1 MWRAMRWTWAMYR
14 WLINTRAAQA
24 YILHVLLTKEA
35 QAKWD
40 AEMEAA
46 REDLLAGPKSQRM
59 RQLWTQPTYG
69 EATMEAKLKIEKVR
83 GPRPTALSHK
93 LFRLDIVYGLFG
105 VPERGSHVGPRG
117 RGRPSK
123 KRPASGAGAS
133 SSTPGVL
140 DSPDRA
146 AKRKEAGGYR
156 WKGGGGGASTVKKS
170 KTTTGAGKSR
180 RVHEYPEVTLAAG
193 AGLPN
198 ERFDQIND
206 LHTHAAWDFVDKN
219 SVRGAGIGSKSRHRC
234 QICSAVGPI
243 WHGKYRGGT
252 LAPRRALVMCSG
264 PRCPRAYC
272 SLACYNLWHRNQ
284 EMPDI
289 GAAAAGESRR

>member
-1 MWRAMRWTWAMYR
+1 MWSSTCFGARSSR
-14 WLINTRAAQA
+14 RAA
-24 YILHVLLTKEA
+24 
-35 QAKWD
+35 
-40 AEMEAA
+40 
-46 REDLLAGPKSQRM
+46 
-59 RQLWTQPTYG
+59 
-69 EATMEAKLKIEKVR
+69 
-83 GPRPTALSHK
+83 RPTALSHK

-117 RGRPSK
+117 KGRPSK

-206 LHTHAAWDFVDKN
+206 LHTHAAWD
-219 SVRGAGIGSKSRHRC
+219 SPGCGLEMPR
-234 QICSAVGPI
+234 
-243 WHGKYRGGT
+243 
-252 LAPRRALVMCSG
+252 PRRPLPFFSLGSRPAV
-264 PRCPRAYC
+264 RASSWRHGNGWPFY
-272 SLACYNLWHRNQ
+272 SLSPKFWVCAR
-284 EMPDI
+284 P
-289 GAAAAGESRR
+289 